1 MKKLQMLFLPALTVI
16 LELLPWGAVL
26 NYESRRYLY
35 PYFSLVPFGY
45 ANFGPLLTALSSVV
59 LLVLSAVAA
68 FRNPKKWRT
77 GLLMVCVVAALFS
90 LMPLL
95 FGIRNFSV
103 VGAMISLCLIGQFA
117 LLGRKAPHKEDGK

>member
-35 PYFSLVPFGY
+35 PYFSMVPFGY
-45 ANFGPLLTALSSVV
+45 ANFGPLLTAVSSFI

-68 FRNPKKWRT
+68 FRNPEKWRT
-77 GLLMVCVVAALFS
+77 SRLMVCVAAIVFS

-95 FGIRNFSV
+95 FGIRNYSV
-103 VGAMISLCLIGQFA
+103 VGALISLFLVGQCV
-117 LLGRKAPHKEDGK
+117 LLSRKALPKEEGK